1 MANRS
6 LKASVSGQS
15 LARQTMQ
22 RKGWTQD
29 YLAAQAGLSTRN
41 SVWKFLTGR
50 AIERHI
56 FLEICFQLGLDW
68 EEIVDLVDDSSI
80 PFNETETLSEAES
93 TTIDELVTITRSRL
107 KPSIEAQCSTL
118 RSYYDL
124 TQTLRLQDVYTP
136 LNLLTHLTNQQWLDV
151 SDLQKDA
158 SETERFRLQST
169 TQKTVPALN
178 AIQSHSKLVIL
189 GKPGSGKTT
198 LLQYLALQC
207 IEGAFLGDR
216 VPIFLSLR
224 SYATFGREHQNWSLF
239 NYLCDLWGNQGI
251 TVKSVENLVQ
261 SGKLLLLLDGL
272 DEINQID
279 SENILQQ
286 IQQFADTYYQNQF
299 VLTCRISSQFYYFN
313 GFTYLEVADFDQQ
326 QIERFSQQWFI
337 TATQNFTP
345 DQTTLINHFL
355 EQINREENQPIR
367 DLASTPLLLNLVCSV
382 FRERGNFPSN
392 RVKLYQEGLEILL
405 NRWDQ
410 SRGIKREQVYQ
421 NLSLADKIK
430 LLGKIATQTF
440 EQGQYFFEKNDL
452 LLQISDYLSSLP
464 NGTTDPESLLLDSEA
479 ILNAI
484 VGQHGLLI
492 ERSKGIYSF
501 SHLTFQEYLTAR
513 KIIGSPTPEILQ
525 RSLDQLVDNS
535 LNPRWREVILLTTS
549 MLPKPYPFLQKI
561 LEKINSLVRN
571 EASLK
576 EFFTDLNKKASSI
589 QSPYSIAAIRSFY
602 FSLIYNWDFNLGISL
617 EPKLAGKL
625 EGELALD
632 MALIRA
638 FSISAELA
646 NNPDIVKIFNLFF
659 ALDLDHRFPIKTEVL
674 TAFQTLKKK
683 LPNPEQGE
691 ENLLK
696 WWKENGKRWQDS
708 FKEFLI
714 KYRYLSKNWY
724 FSPYQ
729 RHLLQEYYGVNQFFV
744 TLLHSTSQMTVP
756 QRKSI
761 EALLLNPH

>member
-68 EEIVDLVDDSSI
+68 EEIVDLVDDSTL
-80 PFNETETLSEAES
+80 FNETETLSEPEP
-93 TTIDELVTITRSRL
+93 TTVDEVVTITRSQL
-107 KPSIEAQCSTL
+107 KPSIESQCSTL

-158 SETERFRLQST
+158 SQTERFRLQNR
-169 TQKTVPALN
+169 TQNTIPAVD
-178 AIQSHSKLVIL
+178 AIQTHSKLVIL

-207 IEGAFLGDR
+207 IEEAFLGDR
-216 VPIFLSLR
+216 VPVFLSLR
-224 SYATFGREHQNWSLF
+224 SYAAFSRDNQDWSLF
-239 NYLCDLWGNQGI
+239 NYLRYLWETQGI
-251 TVKSVENLVQ
+251 SVKTIETLVQ
-261 SGKLLLLLDGL
+261 SGKILLLLDGL
-272 DEINQID
+272 DEIHQAD

-326 QIERFSQQWFI
+326 QIERFSQQWFM
-337 TATQNFTP
+337 AAAQNFTP
-345 DQTTLINHFL
+345 NQTTLINHFL

-410 SRGIKREQVYQ
+410 SRGIKRDQVYQ

-430 LLGKIATQTF
+430 LLGKIAFQTF

-452 LLQISDYLSSLP
+452 LLQISDYLASLT
-464 NGTTDPESLLLDSEA
+464 NSNTDPENLLLDSEA

-525 RSLDQLVDNS
+525 NSLYQLVENS
-535 LNPRWREVILLTTS
+535 LNARWREVILLTTS
-549 MLPKPYPFLQKI
+549 MLPQPYPFLQKI
-561 LEKINSLVRN
+561 IEKINSLVRN
-571 EASLK
+571 ETSLK
-576 EFFTDLNKKASSI
+576 DFFTDFNKKAISI
-589 QSPYSIAAIRSFY
+589 QSPYSIAAIRAFY

-625 EGELALD
+625 EGELAMD

-638 FSISAELA
+638 FSISSELT

-659 ALDLDHRFPIKTEVL
+659 ALDLEHRFSIKTEAL
-674 TAFQTLKKK
+674 TAFQSLKKK
-683 LPNPEQGE
+683 LPNPEQGQD
-691 ENLLK
+691 NLLT
-696 WWKENGKRWQDS
+696 WWKENGKRWQDY
-708 FKEFLI
+708 FRDFLI
-714 KYRYLSKNWY
+714 KHRYLGKNWY

-729 RHLLQEYYGVNQFFV
+729 RHLLQEYYEANQFFV
-744 TLLHSTSQMTVP
+744 TLLHSTSQMTSA

-761 EALLLNPH
+761 EALLLNPN

>member
-15 LARQTMQ
+15 LARQSMQ

-68 EEIVDLVDDSSI
+68 EEIVDLAEDSVS
-80 PFNETETLSEAES
+80 FNEPESLSELEPI
-93 TTIDELVTITRSRL
+93 TTDELVNLTRSQL
-107 KPSIEAQCSTL
+107 KPSIESQWSTL

-124 TQTLRLQDVYTP
+124 TQSLRLQDVYTP
-136 LNLLTHLTNQQWLDV
+136 LNLLTHLTHQQWLDV
-151 SDLQKDA
+151 SDLQKDV
-158 SETERFRLQST
+158 SETERFRLQNL
-169 TQKTVPALN
+169 TQNTIPALD
-178 AIQSHSKLVIL
+178 AIQSQAKLVIL

-207 IEGAFLGDR
+207 IEGTVLGDR
-216 VPIFLSLR
+216 VPVLIPLR
-224 SYATFGREHQNWSLF
+224 SYASFSRDHQDWSIF
-239 NYLCDLWGNQGI
+239 NYLRYLWENQGI
-251 TVKSVENLVQ
+251 SQKTIENLIQ
-261 SGKLLLLLDGL
+261 HGKVLFLLDGL
-272 DEINQID
+272 DEINQAD
-279 SENILQQ
+279 SENILQP
-286 IQQFADTYYQNQF
+286 IQQFADTYYQNYF

-326 QIERFSQQWFI
+326 QIERFSQQWFMTVAQAFSPNQI
-337 TATQNFTP
+337 TLVNR
-345 DQTTLINHFL
+345 FL
-355 EQINREENQPIR
+355 EQINRSENQPIR

-410 SRGIKREQVYQ
+410 SRGIKRDQVYR

-430 LLGKIATQTF
+430 LLSTIAAQTF
-440 EQGQYFFEKNDL
+440 EQGQYFFEKTDL
-452 LLQISDYLSSLP
+452 LRQISAYLTSLP
-464 NGTTDPESLLLDSEA
+464 DSTTDPESLLLDSEA

-484 VGQHGLLI
+484 VSQHGLLI

-513 KIIGSPTPEILQ
+513 KIVSSPTSEILQ
-525 RSLDQLVDNS
+525 KSLDQLVENS

-549 MLPKPYPFLQKI
+549 MLPQPQSFLQKI
-561 LEKINSLVRN
+561 LERINRLAQN
-571 EASLK
+571 EVTLK
-576 EFFTDLNKKASSI
+576 DFFKDLTQKVNSV
-589 QSPYSIAAIRSFY
+589 QSPYSIAAIRAFY
-602 FSLIYNWDFNLGISL
+602 FSLVYNWDFNLGISL

-625 EGELALD
+625 EGELAID

-638 FSISAELA
+638 FSISSELV
-646 NNPDIVKIFNLFF
+646 NNPNIVKIFNLFF
-659 ALDLDHRFPIKTEVL
+659 ALDLDHRFPIKTEAL
-674 TAFQTLKKK
+674 SAFQSLKKK

-708 FKEFLI
+708 FREFLV
-714 KYRYLSKNWY
+714 KYRCLGKNWY
-724 FSPYQ
+724 FSPHQ
-729 RHLLQEYYGVNQFFV
+729 RHLLQEYYGANQFFV
-744 TLLHSTSQMTVP
+744 TLLHSTSQLTSP
-756 QRKSI
+756 QRKGI
-761 EALLLNPH
+761 EVFLLNPS